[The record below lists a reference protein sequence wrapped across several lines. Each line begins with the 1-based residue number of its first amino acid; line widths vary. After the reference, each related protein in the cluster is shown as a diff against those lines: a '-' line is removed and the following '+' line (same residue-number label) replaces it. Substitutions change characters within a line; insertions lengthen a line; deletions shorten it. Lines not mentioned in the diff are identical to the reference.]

1 MSNTKSCDNCFLKS
15 YFTFFILISNCE
27 LLNRKFNDLCYEV
40 FFSLSQCGKMVF
52 EAAILYSD
60 VFTTHFFNNLN
71 EYIVKAQVNKNKN
84 ALSKIIAIPLCFFK
98 ELWPD
103 QISPHC
109 YELSYCEHSK
119 SWLVRKNY
127 QNV

>member
-1 MSNTKSCDNCFLKS
+1 
-15 YFTFFILISNCE
+15 
-27 LLNRKFNDLCYEV
+27 
-40 FFSLSQCGKMVF
+40 MVF

-98 ELWPD
+98 EL
-103 QISPHC
+103 
-109 YELSYCEHSK
+109 
-119 SWLVRKNY
+119 
-127 QNV
+127 